1 MISTGPR
8 SPVSFAVHVARL
20 PEKGLPV
27 SFAADEESRA
37 ALARDHDLEEVR
49 AFSFDLLVTRWKKD
63 GVKVTGKVTADIVQL
78 CVVTLEPLENRV
90 EAEIEALFVPEGSS
104 LARPYDPS
112 GEILVDAEGEDA
124 PEPFPVIRWMSV
136 RWPKSISN
144 WPSIPIRASPMPG
157 CPGTWS
163 RNRKTSQTPLPGWPP
178 SRMGASNEFRR
189 GLKSACA
196 HCADA
201 QNRYFRRTCK
211 TGPREAGS

>member
-90 EAEIEALFVPEGSS
+90 EAKIEALFVPEGSS

-124 PEPFPVIRWMSV
+124 PEPFSGDSV
-136 RWPKSISN
+136 DVGAVAEEHFELAIDPYPRKPDARLPRDVEPKPEDN
-144 WPSIPIRASPMPG
+144 PNPFARLAD
-157 CPGTWS
+157 
-163 RNRKTSQTPLPGWPP
+163 
-178 SRMGASNEFRR
+178 
-189 GLKSACA
+189 LK
-196 HCADA
+196 DGGK
-201 QNRYFRRTCK
+201 Q
-211 TGPREAGS
+211 